1 MGDSED
7 PWFVNSRSF
16 SSVFEEYCHFLVVMV
31 LSTGTLCLSL
41 TWLQNM
47 EYGRN
52 KIIKVQ
58 AEEDKKGKEGIRALI
73 RNKCSVLADLVV
85 AWRWQPS

>member
-1 MGDSED
+1 
-7 PWFVNSRSF
+7 
-16 SSVFEEYCHFLVVMV
+16 MV

-73 RNKCSVLADLVV
+73 RNKCSVLADLVI
-85 AWRWQPS
+85 A